1 MYGVSDLLRT
11 CYEFLSAHIKK
22 RSTSAY
28 EEYELRIKEYE
39 LRMPTYLRRT
49 CDVPFVS
56 RYAVDTWVDTRM
68 CDSPITEYLICKM
81 KLKESGNSSSTC
93 HCHSCFVTCL
103 SLTCSLLGILSQ
115 TFLRLGIWLWHTM
128 CQNGKKTVIDNIFC
142 VKITSLEDGQC

>member
-28 EEYELRIKEYE
+28 EEYELRLEEYE

-56 RYAVDTWVDTRM
+56 RYAVDTRVDTRM
-68 CDSPITEYLICKM
+68 CDSPIMILKKQLDPRAHMPPTRGNIHVCYMTE
-81 KLKESGNSSSTC
+81 ENPVS
-93 HCHSCFVTCL
+93 
-103 SLTCSLLGILSQ
+103 
-115 TFLRLGIWLWHTM
+115 
-128 CQNGKKTVIDNIFC
+128 
-142 VKITSLEDGQC
+142 